1 MTSPNEDGYDEELT
15 EEEEQLVESFV
26 AQLDGGVS
34 YDVDDEQHYLTAAPE
49 GLVVPI
55 TPEQADEYAQAV
67 YDLALARVF
76 AARPDVG
83 NRGRKI
89 AGFLIGAA
97 FTSLVVGGVVRL
109 IFLIFGL

>member
-15 EEEEQLVESFV
+15 EEEQELVEAFV

-34 YDVDDEQHYLTAAPE
+34 YDINDEQHYLTAAPE

-55 TPEQADEYAQAV
+55 TPDQADEYSQAV

-83 NRGRKI
+83 GRSQKTAYWAI
-89 AGFLIGAA
+89 GLSLTSIIVAGAA
-97 FTSLVVGGVVRL
+97 RLVYL
-109 IFLIFGL
+109 LLSW